1 LPIYLPADA
10 IERIIESCDRSTPSG
25 LRDRAVL
32 LLFARLGLR
41 AGDVANLRLGD
52 IDWKTGRFRVIGKG
66 RREAWLPLPQD
77 AGDAVH
83 AYLQRARPAASDDH
97 VFLKVQAPIAACSA
111 SSLSYRVAEAIRR
124 AGVDAPAHGAH
135 LLRHSLATRM
145 LREGATLDSIGV
157 LLRHQDVE
165 TTALY
170 SKVDVELLRQVAQ
183 PWPVAEVSPC

>member
-1 LPIYLPADA
+1 VRAFVLARVEKRERHSGAKVTAIVRSFLRYLAVNGRCSPDLIGAVPTVASWRLSKLPIYLPADA

-77 AGDAVH
+77 AG
-83 AYLQRARPAASDDH
+83 LGER
-97 VFLKVQAPIAACSA
+97 LKSGQA
-111 SSLSYRVAEAIRR
+111 
-124 AGVDAPAHGAH
+124 
-135 LLRHSLATRM
+135 
-145 LREGATLDSIGV
+145 
-157 LLRHQDVE
+157 
-165 TTALY
+165 
-170 SKVDVELLRQVAQ
+170 
-183 PWPVAEVSPC
+183 